1 MILLDTNVLIDAREQ
16 RSPYRGWAEE
26 VIASAV
32 STEGVA
38 LNAIVL
44 AELCVGH
51 RNPEAVVTELR
62 TRGLWILDLP
72 SAAATLCARAYT
84 RYVLARRKSG
94 AKAPRVPLPDFFI
107 GAHAES
113 MGWKLATRD
122 VERYRTYFPA
132 VELIDPTTVS

>member
-44 AELCVGH
+44 A
-51 RNPEAVVTELR
+51 
-62 TRGLWILDLP
+62 D
-72 SAAATLCARAYT
+72 SA
-84 RYVLARRKSG
+84 
-94 AKAPRVPLPDFFI
+94 
-107 GAHAES
+107 
-113 MGWKLATRD
+113 
-122 VERYRTYFPA
+122 
-132 VELIDPTTVS
+132 